1 MMSPPKPTA
10 PHPKRHDDA
19 AAGIECR
26 MQFAPFPA
34 QFLAAIGT
42 AASIVFAEA
51 GFFCSAFLA
60 RQGPL

>member
-1 MMSPPKPTA
+1 
-10 PHPKRHDDA
+10 
-19 AAGIECR
+19 